1 MSMSAYPHPPHKRP
15 TRSLQVDAL
24 GGACEL
30 RTHRLGFKQVW
41 PRPSPEKLR
50 DYYANEFYEK
60 GFPTYLDQADRESE
74 FKQATWSLRRSM
86 LEAALP
92 PARRRL
98 LDVGASGGLLLSY
111 FRQHEWEV
119 SGIEPSRVAVDW
131 ARSHYDL
138 ELFCGE
144 LLDYPLRAAR
154 AERTCF
160 DAIHCAQVLEHVLD
174 PEACVERIAAL
185 LAPGGVAYIEVPND
199 FNAFQEVARSELKKP
214 AWWVAPK
221 VHLNYFDAE
230 TLGALLADK
239 GLFVEDRL
247 ASFPMELFLLMGE
260 DYVGHPKVGKRC
272 HEMRMRFEQTLF
284 DHGHRDTL
292 LDFYRALAN
301 ASIGR
306 TCGLLVRKPE
316 ESSC

>member
-1 MSMSAYPHPPHKRP
+1 MSMSVHPHAPLKPASAPR
-15 TRSLQVDAL
+15 RIDAL
-24 GGACEL
+24 GGPAEL
-30 RTHRLGFKQVW
+30 RTHRFGFKQVW
-41 PRPSPEKLR
+41 PRPSPEQLR

-60 GFPTYLDQADRESE
+60 GFPTYLDQADRETE
-74 FKQATWSLRRSM
+74 FKKATWSLRRSM
-86 LEAALP
+86 MEAALP

-131 ARSHYDL
+131 AQSRYDL

-144 LLDYPLRAAR
+144 LLDYPVP
-154 AERTCF
+154 ETVTF

-185 LAPGGVAYIEVPND
+185 LAPGGIAYIEVPND
-199 FNAFQEVARSELKKP
+199 FNAFQEIARSELDKP

-260 DYVGHPKVGKRC
+260 DYVGHPETGKRC
-272 HEMRMRFEQTLF
+272 HAMRMRFERTLF

-292 LDFYRALAN
+292 LDFYRALAH
-301 ASIGR
+301 ASLGR
-306 TCGLLVRKPE
+306 TCGLLVRKPD
-316 ESSC
+316 